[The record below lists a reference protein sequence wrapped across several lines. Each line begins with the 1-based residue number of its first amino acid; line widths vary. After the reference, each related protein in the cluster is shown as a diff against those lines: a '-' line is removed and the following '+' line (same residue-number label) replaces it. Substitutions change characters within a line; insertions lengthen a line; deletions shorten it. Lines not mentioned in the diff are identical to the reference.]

1 MEDSVPLKDHL
12 VMISVDLRGGALNSK
27 VILNV
32 EAPIA
37 QWNLKRTLPPSSKY
51 LLATWPG
58 KLCYG
63 AHRCHSSQLQAC
75 TVTSAL
81 QIRDLSTRH
90 QFSKRSILR
99 SQSFQIFPEFFS
111 VKKLSQNYNCLYAY
125 YIRSFKFFVAYFIN

>member
-12 VMISVDLRGGALNSK
+12 VMISVDLREGALNSK

-81 QIRDLSTRH
+81 QIRDLSTQH
-90 QFSKRSILR
+90 QFSKRSILC
-99 SQSFQIFPEFFS
+99 SQSFPNFSRIFLCEKIIS
-111 VKKLSQNYNCLYAY
+111 KL
-125 YIRSFKFFVAYFIN
+125 